1 MPIGAMQIGAGATIA
16 VVGGGLASGLVALA
30 LARRGASVLQLAGPA
45 AGQAERAGLPL
56 QAVATALSYGALQ
69 GRGPCRQWQWLERL
83 HGPLGF
89 RPSPLMLHG
98 LPAPLAL
105 LPPWSLALGSRALA
119 VARVDPP
126 QLLAALPAALAAAGV
141 EQRWGVVQQLQPLAG
156 GGWQLQLQNCCEASS
171 SQNFQPVQP
180 VQPVQQFQQVVL
192 AAGAGCRE
200 LWPALP
206 ERLGVSWA
214 GVLSL
219 PRNPGGCRW
228 LDLVG
233 RGWIVQAY
241 RWQRPLLEARA
252 ASLSAAEWIVDP
264 GLAPAGEGVV
274 LGQISLVR
282 PGGAAGAPPDA
293 ALMEA
298 RLRQGLAR
306 LDPALARLEAPY
318 RQVPVSFCSNG
329 QPLAGPLAGAEGL
342 WALCGFSG
350 AFALLPAAAEQL
362 AARVV
367 AAAS

>member
-1 MPIGAMQIGAGATIA
+1 MQCGAGPTIA
-16 VVGGGLASGLVALA
+16 VVGGGLASSLVALA
-30 LARRGASVLQLAGPA
+30 LARRGAPVLQVAGPA
-45 AGQAERAGLPL
+45 AGEAAEAGVPL
-56 QAVATALSYGALQ
+56 QALATALSYGALR
-69 GRGPCRQWQWLERL
+69 GRGPCRQWQRLERL

-98 LPAPLAL
+98 MPAPLAL
-105 LPPWSLALGSRALA
+105 LPAWSLALASRALA

-126 QLLAALPAALAAAGV
+126 QLLAALPAALAEAGV

-156 GGWQLQLQNCCEASS
+156 GGWQLHLQICGGAPSPRNVE
-171 SQNFQPVQP
+171 QI
-180 VQPVQQFQQVVL
+180 QQVEQVQQVVL
-192 AAGAGCRE
+192 AAGAGCRA

-252 ASLSAAEWIVDP
+252 ASLRAAEWIVDP
-264 GLAPAGEGVV
+264 GLAPSGEGVV
-274 LGQISLVR
+274 LGQVSLVR
-282 PGGAAGAPPDA
+282 PAGAAGAPPDA
-293 ALMEA
+293 ALMEG

-306 LDPALARLEAPY
+306 LDPALACLEAPY

-329 QPLAGPLAGAEGL
+329 QPLAGPVAGAAGL
-342 WALCGFSG
+342 WALTGFSG

-367 AAAS
+367 AAAR